1 MRRALEERR
10 RQQRSAQRVASEYVR
25 RVREQLGP
33 LTGVLYGSF
42 ARGDF
47 NLGSDIDV
55 LIVCDSLPINPL
67 ARSELLY
74 RFVRG
79 GIEPKGY
86 TTAEFARM
94 LASNNAT
101 AVDACEHGITLWHEG
116 LLSAAMR
123 LASRSAANRGRVHTG
138 QDRGRPRWHPGALPK
153 HR

>member
-1 MRRALEERR
+1 VRRALEERR
-10 RQQRSAQRVASEYVR
+10 RQQRDVQRLASDYVR
-25 RVREQLGP
+25 QLRDLLGP

-55 LIVCDSLPINPL
+55 LIICDSLPTDPM

-74 RFVRG
+74 RFVRA

-94 LASNNAT
+94 LHSNNPIAL
-101 AVDACEHGITLWHEG
+101 DACEHGITLWDDG
-116 LLSAAMR
+116 VLSASMCPGQP
-123 LASRSAANRGRVHTG
+123 RGG
-138 QDRGRPRWHPGALPK
+138 QHVTSSDG
-153 HR
+153 

>member
-10 RQQRSAQRVASEYVR
+10 RQRREAQRLAADYVQQLR
-25 RVREQLGP
+25 KLLGP

-55 LIVCDSLPINPL
+55 LIVSDSLPTHPL

-86 TTAEFARM
+86 TAAEFARM
-94 LASNNAT
+94 LRSNNPIALE
-101 AVDACEHGITLWHEG
+101 AREHGITLWDDG
-116 LLSAAMR
+116 LLSEAMR
-123 LASRSAANRGRVHTG
+123 PG
-138 QDRGRPRWHPGALPK
+138 HPLSG
-153 HR
+153 